1 MTHVCPA
8 CGFEVTTW
16 TCAKCGND
24 WAATG
29 RILALAHATITATL
43 IERRLRIRLPRWVR
57 VVIDV
62 GHVVVFDQRRDLG
75 LLPSVGGEVERLAQR
90 LDYHNLRLTTEET
103 R

>member
-43 IERRLRIRLPRWVR
+43 VKPTPRTPEP
-57 VVIDV
+57 IPP
-62 GHVVVFDQRRDLG
+62 G
-75 LLPSVGGEVERLAQR
+75 LMGALMRATVA
-90 LDYHNLRLTTEET
+90 TEKRYAEQEP